1 MIVETR
7 ELFFT
12 NSALSKAIA
21 WYQKVPNQT
30 DLPLGIVTMVTPKPG
45 GGLIVLVQQSGA
57 SKAREIP
64 FSANKT
70 LGVLLLF
77 CRRQKIP
84 IPREAVKDIVVADDG
99 LILVIR
105 GETLTVAPPI

>member
-12 NSALSKAIA
+12 NSALNKAIA

-30 DLPLGIVTMVTPKPG
+30 DLPLGVVTMVTPKPG
-45 GGLIVLVQQSGA
+45 GGLNVLIQQSGA
-57 SKAREIP
+57 SRTREVG
-64 FSANKT
+64 FTASKT
-70 LGVLLLF
+70 LAVLLLF

-84 IPREAVKDIVVADDG
+84 IPRDAVKDIEVADDG
-99 LILVIR
+99 LILIIR
-105 GETLTVAPPI
+105 GETMTVAPPV

>member
-12 NSALSKAIA
+12 NPALKKAVA

-30 DLPLGIVTMVTPKPG
+30 DMPLGVVTEVTPKPG
-45 GGLIVLVQQSGA
+45 GGIVVTIQQSGA
-57 SKAREIP
+57 SKSREVV
-64 FSANKT
+64 FSASKT
-70 LGVLLLF
+70 LAVLLLF

-84 IPREAVKDIVVADDG
+84 IPRDAVKDIATADDG
-99 LILVIR
+99 ISLVIR
-105 GETLTVAPPI
+105 GEVMTAAPPP